1 MAKIDEKVH
10 FKKEVASTKP
20 KKPVQTKRQIDKV
33 KNINDRIRSAN
44 ENTEYLMLREFNF
57 DPKEILNKKLLF
69 DTTEIDEEI
78 IIDRTIDA
86 INDLFNDK

>member
-10 FKKEVASTKP
+10 FKKAVASTKP
-20 KKPVQTKRQIDKV
+20 KKPVQTKRKIDKV
-33 KNINDRIRSAN
+33 KNVNDQIRSAN
-44 ENTEYLMLREFNF
+44 ENTEYLMLGEFNF

>member
-1 MAKIDEKVH
+1 MENV
-10 FKKEVASTKP
+10 
-20 KKPVQTKRQIDKV
+20 
-33 KNINDRIRSAN
+33 NDQIRSAN
-44 ENTEYLMLREFNF
+44 ENPEYLMLGELNF

-69 DTTEIDEEI
+69 DMTEIDEEI